1 MISVKNITKKF
12 GDRLVLAGLTF
23 EVQKGEMLG
32 FLGPNGAGKTTTMR
46 IITGFMPPSEGVV
59 TVDDMDVFERPYEVK
74 QKIGYMPEHPPLYH
88 DMTTSECLTFVA
100 EAHGLRGKAV
110 KGSIERVA
118 ELCGITDMLRRLTG
132 NLSKGYR
139 QRVGLAQALIHD
151 PEILVLDE
159 PTAGL
164 DPKQIIE
171 IRQLIR
177 RLGEER
183 TVILSSHILSEVTN
197 ICKRVAIIDNGK
209 LVAVDTIES
218 LSGRLSAGRR
228 IKLKVVRPERLDMKD
243 ISSLEGVNAAS
254 QGTNGDIF
262 LTVSGG
268 YEVLERI
275 SSAVVRMEA
284 GLLGMKEETLTL
296 EDIFLKVISGEKIH

>member
-12 GDRLVLAGLTF
+12 GDRLVLDSLNF
-23 EVQKGEMLG
+23 EVRKGEMLG

-59 TVDDMDVFERPYEVK
+59 TVDGMDVFERSYEVK

-151 PEILVLDE
+151 PEILALDE

-197 ICKRVAIIDNGK
+197 VCRRVAIIDNGK
-209 LVAVDTIES
+209 LVAVDTIEA
-218 LSGRLSAGRR
+218 LSGRLSAGRQV
-228 IKLKVVRPERLDMKD
+228 KLKVIRPERIDTKKL
-243 ISSLEGVNAAS
+243 SSITGVNAIV
-254 QGTNGDIF
+254 QGPDAEIVLN
-262 LTVSGG
+262 VSGG
-268 YEVLERI
+268 NDVLENI
-275 SSAVVRMEA
+275 SSTVAGMGA